1 MRLLTRI
8 MLVLALVLPVAAWA
22 ASSDRYEAHA
32 LTARLITVEN
42 GVAPGAGSVSAG
54 LVVEMAEGWKT
65 YWRSPGEVGLPPEL
79 DWSTSDNVAETEF
92 LYPAPT
98 RFTAF
103 DIENFG
109 YGDQVVF
116 PIRVALD
123 QPGEAA
129 TLTTQARLLVCKDIC
144 IPEDFTLTLAL
155 PQSTGIDA
163 EAASLVAVALAQVPL
178 DAAETDMTLE
188 AAHLSDDALTV
199 ALIKP
204 TGFAA
209 PDVFPELGDASFGK
223 PEIRL
228 SGDGTRLWARFPALY
243 LPEDTPDLH
252 LTATDGGFAATLP
265 ALLSDAP
272 PPAPARTPDAG
283 LLWTA
288 LIAVLGGL
296 ILNVMPCV
304 LPVLSIKLMGAMK
317 KAEKGRARVR
327 TGFLLSAAGIISFFW
342 VLAAA
347 TYALQ
352 SMGHAVG
359 WGLQFQSPVFLTT
372 MIAILLIFA
381 ANMAGLFDLALPSA
395 LQSRLSV
402 AGGSGHLG
410 DFATGA
416 FAAVLATPCSA
427 PFLGTAVAYAMSGGA
442 LEIAVIFTALGV
454 GLALPYLAI
463 ALFPGTVA
471 FLPKPGRWMLGLKWL
486 MGALLALT
494 ALWLFFVLWGVAGWP
509 LTAIVAGLMAL
520 ILILLALPRL
530 PARATFVSAVAAL
543 AIALPRLSGPA
554 PEAPAS
560 ATRWAAFSESSI
572 SGHVASG
579 KTVFVDVTAD
589 WCLTCK
595 ANKALVL
602 DRDPIASLLASE
614 GIVAMQ
620 ADWTRPDPSIS
631 AYLERFN
638 RFGIPFNAVY
648 GPAAPNGI
656 ALPELLSKD
665 AILTAVNDASGN

>member
-1 MRLLTRI
+1 MRLLIRI

-22 ASSDRYEAHA
+22 ASSERYEAHA

-42 GVAPGAGSVSAG
+42 GIAPGAGSISAG

-79 DWSTSDNVAETEF
+79 DWSASDNVSETEF

-109 YGDQVVF
+109 YGDRVVF
-116 PIRVALD
+116 PIRVALTN
-123 QPGEAA
+123 PGEAA

-155 PQSTGIDA
+155 PQGTGIDSD
-163 EAASLVAVALAQVPL
+163 AAALLGDALARVPL
-178 DAAETDMTLE
+178 DASDTDLTLE
-188 AAHLSDDALTV
+188 AAHLSPDALTV
-199 ALIKP
+199 ALAKP
-204 TGFAA
+204 TGFKT
-209 PDVFPELGDASFGK
+209 PDIFPELGDASFGK

-228 SGDGTRLWARFPALY
+228 SDNATRLWARFPALY
-243 LPEDTPDLH
+243 LPKETPDLH
-252 LTATDGGFAATLP
+252 LTATDGRFAATLP
-265 ALLSDAP
+265 APLSDT
-272 PPAPARTPDAG
+272 APAAPATTPERG

-304 LPVLSIKLMGAMK
+304 LPVLSIKLVGAVK

-327 TGFLLSAAGIISFFW
+327 TGFLLSAAGIVSFFW

-372 MIAILLIFA
+372 MIAILVIFA
-381 ANMAGLFDLALPSA
+381 ANMAGLFELSLPSA

-442 LEIAVIFTALGV
+442 LEIGVIFTALGL

-463 ALFPGTVA
+463 ALFPGAVA

-530 PARATFVSAVAAL
+530 PARAHTCHRCRSAGHRPAQPL
-543 AIALPRLSGPA
+543 KPGPRSPGQRNPL
-554 PEAPAS
+554 
-560 ATRWAAFSESSI
+560 
-572 SGHVASG
+572 GHIQR
-579 KTVFVDVTAD
+579 KRHFRPR
-589 WCLTCK
+589 
-595 ANKALVL
+595 
-602 DRDPIASLLASE
+602 DRR
-614 GIVAMQ
+614 Q
-620 ADWTRPDPSIS
+620 
-631 AYLERFN
+631 N
-638 RFGIPFNAVY
+638 RFCRCHRRLVPDLQGQQGA
-648 GPAAPNGI
+648 GA
-656 ALPELLSKD
+656 
-665 AILTAVNDASGN
+665 